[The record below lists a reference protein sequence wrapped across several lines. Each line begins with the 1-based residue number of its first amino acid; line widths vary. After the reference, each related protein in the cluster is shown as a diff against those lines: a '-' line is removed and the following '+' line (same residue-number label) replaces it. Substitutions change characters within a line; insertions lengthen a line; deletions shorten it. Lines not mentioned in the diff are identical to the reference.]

1 MPTSMSKPDRG
12 SGAARVVKCEV
23 ASAGEAKKEVRVP
36 KYGVKCFEASVW
48 DEKDYTT
55 VDAEGELQAA
65 ERVCGEALVHDYTTV
80 DAEGELQAAERV
92 CGEALVHAGKPG
104 QLRAQVWLVSKPSA
118 KVILYRPPD

>member
-36 KYGVKCFEASVW
+36 KYGVKCLEASVW
-48 DEKDYTT
+48 DEK
-55 VDAEGELQAA
+55 
-65 ERVCGEALVHDYTTV
+65 DYTTV

-118 KVILYRPPD
+118 KVIFYRPPD